1 MPTSPAPDLPSSQP
15 GNGSGRSPN
24 RMIAAIDVGTNSI
37 HMVVVQ
43 IQPDLPTFKIIN
55 AEKDTVRLGE
65 RCQDTGNL
73 TPAAMERAIAA
84 LRRCQELA
92 NSFNVEAI
100 IAAATSAVREAPNGR
115 EFLER
120 VQRELGLQVD
130 LIAGE
135 EEARRIYLGVL
146 SAMEFNHQPHVII
159 DIGGGSTEIILGD
172 GGEPRYLS
180 STKIGAVRLTELF
193 VQTDPISDVDY
204 HRLKTYVRGMLEWPV
219 DSVLSLRKPG
229 ETLRL
234 LGTSGTIESLLTL
247 HLAEKLGEIP
257 TSLGG
262 YEITLAELREL
273 IQRLRQMKYE
283 QRSQMLG
290 MSERRAEIIVSGAV
304 ILQEAMEMLGCK
316 RLQSCSRALREGM
329 IVDWMLSHN
338 LIEDRLR
345 YQGSVRRRSA
355 LSMAEKYHVDLD
367 NGERVAN
374 FALTLFDQTQ
384 RKLHQWGETE
394 RQLLWASGILHNA
407 GHYVSHSAHHKHS
420 YYLIRHG
427 GLLGYTD
434 TEIELIANLARYHRK
449 SPPKKKHDPFRVLRP
464 DQRLLIEQLSA
475 LLRVGVALD
484 RRQIG
489 AITHL
494 HSHYHAQNRELHLY
508 LSPKQLGDECE
519 LELWSLE
526 YKKPEFEATFGVK
539 LIPHLQT
546 QPAATPVLATS

>member
-1 MPTSPAPDLPSSQP
+1 MPTSPDPAPSSNQP
-15 GNGSGRSPN
+15 GTGSGRSPN

-43 IQPDLPTFKIIN
+43 IQPDLPAFKIVN

-65 RCQDTGNL
+65 RCQETGNL

-92 NSFNVEAI
+92 NSFNAEAI

-193 VQTDPISDVDY
+193 VQTDPISDTDY
-204 HRLKTYVRGMLEWPV
+204 RRLKTYVRGMLEWPV
-219 DSVLSLRKPG
+219 DSVLSLREPG

-247 HLAEKLGEIP
+247 HLSEKLGEIP

-262 YEITLAELREL
+262 YEITLTELREL
-273 IQRLRQMKYE
+273 TERLRQMKYE

-290 MSERRAEIIVSGAV
+290 MSERRAEIIVSGGV

-384 RKLHQWGETE
+384 GKLHQWGETE

-434 TEIELIANLARYHRK
+434 TEIELVANLARYHRK
-449 SPPKKKHDPFRVLRP
+449 SPPKKKHDPFRVLSP

-494 HSHYHAQNRELHLY
+494 HSHFHTQNRELHLY

-519 LELWSLE
+519 LELWSLD

-546 QPAATPVLATS
+546 QPTTNPVSVIR

>member
-1 MPTSPAPDLPSSQP
+1 MPTSPDPAPSSNQP
-15 GNGSGRSPN
+15 GTGSGRSPN

-43 IQPDLPTFKIIN
+43 IQPDLPAFKIVN

-65 RCQDTGNL
+65 RCQETGNL

-193 VQTDPISDVDY
+193 VQTDPISDTDY
-204 HRLKTYVRGMLEWPV
+204 RRLKTYVRGMLEWPV
-219 DSVLSLRKPG
+219 DSVLSLREPG

-247 HLAEKLGEIP
+247 HLSEKLGEIP

-262 YEITLAELREL
+262 YEITLTELREL
-273 IQRLRQMKYE
+273 TERLRQMKYE

-290 MSERRAEIIVSGAV
+290 MSERRAEIIVSGGV

-384 RKLHQWGETE
+384 GKLHQWGETE

-434 TEIELIANLARYHRK
+434 TEIELVANLARYHRK
-449 SPPKKKHDPFRVLRP
+449 SPPKKKHDPFRVLSP

-494 HSHYHAQNRELHLY
+494 HSHFHTQNRELHLY

-519 LELWSLE
+519 LELWSLD

-546 QPAATPVLATS
+546 QPTTNPVSVIR